1 MELISDGGAFP
12 ALAAA
17 LALEGFRIAIGPRVA
32 GSVQR
37 PVCAR
42 KGRVRI
48 TIAPGQQPAMWIAP

>member
-1 MELISDGGAFP
+1 MELITDGAFP

-17 LALEGFRIAIGPRVA
+17 LAREGFRVTVGPRVA
-32 GSVQR
+32 GSVLR
-37 PVCAR
+37 PVSAR